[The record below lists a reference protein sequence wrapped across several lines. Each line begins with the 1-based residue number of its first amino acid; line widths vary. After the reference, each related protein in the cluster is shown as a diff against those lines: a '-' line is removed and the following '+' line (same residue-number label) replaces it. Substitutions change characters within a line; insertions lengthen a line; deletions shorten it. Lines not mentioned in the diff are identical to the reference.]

1 MISVALIEPI
11 SPGNVGAVARV
22 MKNFD
27 LKELIIVNPQCDPLS
42 EEAFKRARH
51 AEDVLK
57 KMKVVK
63 SFSYLKKFDYVIG
76 TTANVGSTD
85 YNIPRL
91 PVRPEDLRILNKSSV
106 ILFGREDSGL
116 TNEEI
121 LNCDFIVSIPA
132 SKKYKTLNVSHSAAI
147 IFYEI
152 FKNNQSCSHEHIRM
166 ACGKDKDL
174 LLKIIYKSLGRLKFS
189 TPDKKETQRRLWKRV
204 VGKSYLTKREFQA
217 MCGFFKK
224 IK

>member
-1 MISVALIEPI
+1 MVFVALLEPI
-11 SPGNVGAVARV
+11 SPGNIGAIARA

-27 LKELIIVNPQCDPLS
+27 LKDLIIINPKCDPQS
-42 EEAFKRARH
+42 EDAVKRAKH
-51 AEDVLK
+51 AKEILK
-57 KMKVVK
+57 KAKVVK
-63 SFSYLKKFDYVIG
+63 KFSYLKKFDCIIG

-91 PVRPEDLRILNKSSV
+91 PVKPEELEIREKNSV

-121 LNCDFIVSIPA
+121 LQCDFIVSVPS
-132 SKKYKTLNVSHSAAI
+132 SKKYHTLNISHAATI
-147 IFYEI
+147 IFYEL
-152 FKNNQSCSHEHIRM
+152 FKQKKETSHQHIRN
-166 ACGKDKDL
+166 ATIQDK
-174 LLKIIYKSLGRLKFS
+174 KILFKLINKSLNKLGFAS
-189 TPDKKETQRRLWKRV
+189 DDKKETQKRLWKRII
-204 VGKSYLTKREFQA
+204 GKSFLTKREFQA

>member
-11 SPGNVGAVARV
+11 NPGNIGAIARI

-27 LKELIIVNPQCDPLS
+27 LEKLILVNPKCDSKS
-42 EEAFKRARH
+42 EEAIKRAKH
-51 AEDVLK
+51 AQDILK
-57 KMKVVK
+57 KAKIVK
-63 SFSYLKKFDYVIG
+63 NFDYLKKFDCIVG

-91 PVRPEDLRILNKSSV
+91 PVKPENIKIKNNSA
-106 ILFGREDSGL
+106 IIFGREDSGL

-121 LNCDFIVSIPA
+121 MECDFVASIPA
-132 SKKYKTLNVSHSAAI
+132 SKKYPVLNISHAAAI
-147 IFYEI
+147 IFYEL
-152 FKNNQSCSHEHIRM
+152 FKQKKETSHEHIRM
-166 ACGKDKDL
+166 MTNKDKKI
-174 LLKIIYKSLGRLKFS
+174 LLKIIRQSLDRLKFS
-189 TPDKKETQRRLWKRV
+189 TTNKKETQKKLWKRMI
-204 VGKSYLTKREFQA
+204 GKSCLTKREFQA